1 MIFRRICLILAL
13 VLVAVTPGQAA
24 LVTLSPTALT
34 VSAGDTF
41 AVDLQISNLGAG
53 NAVGAYD
60 IDIGFDPNLMSL
72 AGVFFGNGLDVLGL
86 GSLQFSTSG
95 VGQLNLFELSLD
107 TAVDLI
113 ALQPGTFVLATLNF
127 FAVAPGTSAITLSLN
142 ALGDANGDP
151 LPASLV
157 AGSVTIAANASVPE
171 PESYALVAVALLIVA
186 GIQRRRKLAS
196 SRRVQYL

>member
-1 MIFRRICLILAL
+1 MIIRKLCLILAL
-13 VLVAVTPGQAA
+13 SLGAVTPGQAA
-24 LVTLSPTALT
+24 LVSLSPTAPT

-41 AVDLQISNLGAG
+41 TVDLQVSSLGAG

-60 IDIGFDPNLMSL
+60 IDLGFDPGLLSL
-72 AGVFFGNGLDVLGL
+72 TGVFFGSGLDVLGL

-95 VGQLNLFELSLD
+95 VGQVNLFELSLD
-107 TAVDLI
+107 TAGDLI

-142 ALGDANGDP
+142 ALGDAYGDA

-157 AGSVTIAANASVPE
+157 AGSVMIAANASVPE
-171 PESYALVAVALLIVA
+171 PATYALVALALFVIV
-186 GIQRRRKLAS
+186 GVQRRRKLAS
-196 SRRVQYL
+196 SRKVQHL